1 MSAAGKHWLL
11 NDLYVAPSHRGQG
24 VSKLLINRCYQLCKD
39 TGASGLNLETE
50 KTNKVGNKLYPSA
63 GLSLD
68 TKHNFYS
75 WNNPEYE
82 HDNPGVYNPDY

>member
-1 MSAAGKHWLL
+1 M
-11 NDLYVAPSHRGQG
+11 APGHRGQG
-24 VSKLLINRCYQLCKD
+24 VSKLLISRCYQLCKD

-50 KTNKVGNKLYPSA
+50 KTNTVGNMLYPSA

-82 HDNPGVYNPDY
+82 HTNPGLYNPDY